1 MVSLWQIWTWI
12 IFGLVMVVS
21 AFCLVVGIV
30 DFRSGPAV
38 LGAVGLFGCVTVAL
52 QIRILARLRRI
63 ERRESGKTD

>member
-12 IFGLVMVVS
+12 IFGLVMAAS

-38 LGAVGLFGCVTVAL
+38 LGAVGLFGCLTVAL
-52 QIRILARLRRI
+52 QIRTLAHLRRI
-63 ERRESGKTD
+63 DHRESGKGD